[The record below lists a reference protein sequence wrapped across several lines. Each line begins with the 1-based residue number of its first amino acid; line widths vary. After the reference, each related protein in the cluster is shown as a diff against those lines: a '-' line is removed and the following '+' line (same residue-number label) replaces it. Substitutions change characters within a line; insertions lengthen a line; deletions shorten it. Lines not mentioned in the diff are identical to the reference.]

1 MKSLLRAGLLALGAA
16 LTSSAAVAE
25 PISFFMP
32 EDVSYDASIT
42 APEDSFGY
50 EVGARPVRHAD
61 MVAYLREI
69 AGQSDRI
76 SVETIGYTHEH
87 RPILF
92 FTVTSSENQQRIDSI
107 RDAHLARMRGEDAPA
122 DTPLVLWIN
131 FGVHGAESSG
141 MDAAIPVLYHFAAA
155 SEADIGDT
163 LDDTVL
169 LFTAVFNPD
178 GHSRRVNHVETFFSQ
193 AQNTDPADIIHNLW
207 VEARTNH
214 YWFDLNRQWLLLT
227 QPEAQAWIGKWH
239 EWKPMV
245 SADYHEM
252 GSSSPFYF
260 HPGEAL
266 RRNPL
271 IPERARD
278 LTYRIAQQHTTD
290 FLDPEARLY
299 TTQEGFDN
307 FYIGKGSTYPQIN
320 GSLGILFEIGAARGG
335 ELETDRGLV
344 THADNVRTQ
353 FRTALTTVEGAR
365 NIRDELIEYQTSYFA
380 ESAQMASRDNRRAYV
395 FTAAGDPERA
405 NRFVRLLRMHD
416 IDVYT
421 LEGDVRADGRTYA
434 AGESF
439 VVPMNQDQH
448 RMIRGV
454 FDQVTEFPENIF
466 YDVSGW
472 TLPLA
477 YDLEYSALTGG
488 LRSVSMSDELA
499 DGAFEA
505 APAPDVAPYGY
516 ALEWSHTFA
525 PRALNRILSAELLA
539 RAGTEPVT
547 AETTRGRVELGRGA
561 IFIPYARQ
569 DMSRED
575 IHALMETIASE
586 DGVTVHALTSGLTPN
601 EGADFGAA
609 RVFRS
614 VETPKVLLA
623 FDDGLTRYDSGEM
636 WWTLDFRHNMEVT
649 LVRKDDLGG
658 VDWSEYTHLILVGGN
673 ARLSDSI
680 QEEVDDW
687 IRGDGG
693 TLIATRQAAVWA
705 QEAFFDR
712 KADDEDEA
720 NGSEAD
726 AEAMTRLNVA
736 DMAVREAEHII
747 GGALFETDLDTS
759 HPLGFGFGDRTLAVQ
774 RNITDVLI
782 RPEDDPYA
790 VPLQYTDDPLLS
802 GYASQMRQDEIAGTP
817 AVVAQRLGRGSVIMM
832 ADNPVFRATFPG
844 SERLLMNAIFFS
856 PMIDRARG
864 EYEEE

>member
-1 MKSLLRAGLLALGAA
+1 MKSILRASLLAIGAA
-16 LTSSAAVAE
+16 LVSTQALAE

-32 EDVSYDASIT
+32 EDVSYSDAVP

-50 EVGARPVRHAD
+50 EIGSRPVRHGD
-61 MVAYLREI
+61 MVMYLREV
-69 AGQSDRI
+69 AAASDRV
-76 SVETIGYTHEH
+76 SVETIGYTHEQ

-92 FTVTSSENQQRIDSI
+92 FTVTSPENQSRIDEI
-107 RDAHLARMRGEDAPA
+107 REAHLARMRGEAVA
-122 DTPLVLWIN
+122 EDTPLVLWIN

-141 MDAAIPVLYHFAAA
+141 MDAAMPALYHYAAA
-155 SEADIGDT
+155 SDAAVGET
-163 LDDTVL
+163 LDDTVI

-271 IPERARD
+271 IPERARE
-278 LTYRIAQQHTTD
+278 LTYRIGQQHTSD
-290 FLDPEARLY
+290 FLDPEGRLY

-335 ELETDRGLV
+335 EIETDRGLV
-344 THADNVRTQ
+344 THGDNVRTQ
-353 FRTALTTVEGAR
+353 FRTVLTTVEGAR
-365 NIRDELIEYQTSYFA
+365 NIRDELIDYQRSYF
-380 ESAQMASRDNRRAYV
+380 EQSARMASQDNRRAYV

-416 IDVYT
+416 IEVYE
-421 LEGDVRADGRTYA
+421 LESDVRADGRTYS
-434 AGESF
+434 AGQSF
-439 VVPMNQDQH
+439 IVPMNQTQH
-448 RMIRGV
+448 RMIRGI
-454 FDQVTEFPENIF
+454 FDQVTEFEENIF

-477 YDLEYSALTGG
+477 YDLDYSALSG
-488 LRSVSMSDELA
+488 LRSVSWSDDLA
-499 DGAFEA
+499 TGAFEA

-516 ALEWSHTFA
+516 VLEWSHTYA
-525 PRALNRILSAELLA
+525 PRALNRILSAGLYA
-539 RAGTEPVT
+539 RAGAEPVT
-547 AETTRGRVELGRGA
+547 GETTRGRVELGRGA
-561 IFIPYARQ
+561 VFVPYARQ
-569 DMSRED
+569 DMSRDD
-575 IHALMETIASE
+575 IHALMETIAAE

-601 EGADFGAA
+601 DGADFGAA
-609 RVFRS
+609 GIFQS
-614 VETPKVLLA
+614 LEAPKVLLA
-623 FDDGLTRYDSGEM
+623 FDDGLSRYDAGEM
-636 WWTLDFRHNMEVT
+636 WWTLDHQHDMEVT
-649 LVRKDDLGG
+649 LVRKNSLGG
-658 VDWSEYTHLILVGGN
+658 LTLSDYSHIIMVGGN
-673 ARLSDSI
+673 ARLSSSAQDSV
-680 QEEVDDW
+680 EDW
-687 IRGDGG
+687 IRRDGG

-712 KADDEDEA
+712 EEEEEEERDEPLA
-720 NGSEAD
+720 
-726 AEAMTRLNVA
+726 RLNA
-736 DMAVREAEHII
+736 SEMAVREAEHII
-747 GGALFETDLDTS
+747 GGALFETDLDIS
-759 HPLGFGFGDRTLAVQ
+759 HPLGFGFNDRTLPVQ
-774 RNITDVLI
+774 RNMTSVLI

-790 VPLQYTDDPLLS
+790 VVAEYTDAPLLS
-802 GYASQMRQDEIAGTP
+802 GYASERRQTEIAGTP
-817 AVVAQRLGRGSVIMM
+817 AVVAERLGRGSVIMM

-856 PMIDRARG
+856 GMIDGARG
-864 EYEEE
+864 VYEEE

>member
-1 MKSLLRAGLLALGAA
+1 MKSIIRAGVAALGAVFASAPA
-16 LTSSAAVAE
+16 LAE

-32 EDVSYDASIT
+32 EGVSYDDAIP
-42 APEDSFGY
+42 APEESFGY
-50 EVGARPVRHAD
+50 EIGDRPVRVGD
-61 MVAYLREI
+61 MVSYLRDV
-69 AGQSDRI
+69 ADASDRVT
-76 SVETIGYTHEH
+76 VETIGYSHEQ

-92 FTVTSSENQQRIDSI
+92 FTVTSPENHARIDEI
-107 RDAHLARMRGEDAPA
+107 REAHFARMRGETVAE

-141 MDAAIPVLYHFAAA
+141 MDAAIPSLYHFAAA
-155 SEADIGDT
+155 SDADIGET
-163 LDDTVL
+163 LDDTVV

-178 GHSRRVNHVETFFSQ
+178 GHARRVNHVETFFSQ

-271 IPERARD
+271 IPERARE
-278 LTYRIAQQHTTD
+278 LTYRIGQQHTSD
-290 FLDPEARLY
+290 FLDPEGRLY

-335 ELETDRGLV
+335 AIETDRGLV
-344 THADNVRTQ
+344 THGDNVRSQ
-353 FRTALTTVEGAR
+353 FRTVLTTIEGAR
-365 NIRDELIEYQTSYFA
+365 NIRSELIDYQRSYFE
-380 ESAQMASRDNRRAYV
+380 ESARMASQDNRRAYV

-416 IDVYT
+416 IEVYT
-421 LEGDVRADGRTYA
+421 LEGDVRADGRTYR
-434 AGESF
+434 AGQSF
-439 VVPMNQDQH
+439 IVPMNQTQH
-448 RMIRGV
+448 RMIRGI
-454 FDQVTEFPENIF
+454 FDRVTEFPENIF

-477 YDLEYSALTGG
+477 YDLEYSALTG
-488 LRSVSMSDELA
+488 LRSVSWSDDLA
-499 DGAFEA
+499 TGDFT
-505 APAPDVAPYGY
+505 PARTPDVAPYGY
-516 ALEWSHTFA
+516 VLEWSHTYA

-561 IFIPYARQ
+561 IFVPYARQ
-569 DMSRED
+569 EMSRED

-601 EGADFGAA
+601 DGADFGAA

-614 VETPKVLLA
+614 LEAPRVLLA
-623 FDDGLTRYDSGEM
+623 FDDGLSRYDSGEM
-636 WWTLDFRHNMEVT
+636 WWTLDHQHDMEVT
-649 LVRKDDLGG
+649 LVRKDDLGRLTLS
-658 VDWSEYTHLILVGGN
+658 DYSHLILVGGN
-673 ARLSDSI
+673 ASLSD
-680 QEEVDDW
+680 QTQDRVDDW
-687 IRGDGG
+687 IRRDGG
-693 TLIATRQAAVWA
+693 ALIATRQAAVWA

-712 KADDEDEA
+712 KEEDEE
-720 NGSEAD
+720 NSEEESEAIQ
-726 AEAMTRLNVA
+726 RLNVA

-747 GGALFETDLDTS
+747 GGALFETDLDIS
-759 HPLGFGFGDRTLAVQ
+759 HPLGFGYNDRTLPVQ
-774 RNITDVLI
+774 RNMTSVLI

-790 VPLQYTDDPLLS
+790 VVAQYIEDPLLS
-802 GYASQMRQDEIAGTP
+802 GYASERRQGEIAGTP
-817 AVVAQRLGRGSVIMM
+817 AVVAERLGRGSVIMM

-856 PMIDRARG
+856 GMIDGARG
-864 EYEEE
+864 VYEEE